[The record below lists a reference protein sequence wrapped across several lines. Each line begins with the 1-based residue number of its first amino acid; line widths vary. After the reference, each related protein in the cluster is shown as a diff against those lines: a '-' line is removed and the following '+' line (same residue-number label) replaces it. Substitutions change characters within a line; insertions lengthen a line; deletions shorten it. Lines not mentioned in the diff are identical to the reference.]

1 MRLQGRVSIVTGG
14 AKGIGRAIT
23 RRLSQEGSKVV
34 IAQREVATGEALA
47 QELVGGGVEALFVR
61 TDVSDKEQVDHLVE
75 ESLKKFGQIDILVN
89 NAATSV
95 YPGSLLEVTL
105 EGWRRVLD
113 VNLTGVFLC
122 SQAVARHMV
131 ERRWGRIIN
140 ITSVGGFQPWHGS
153 VAYLTS
159 KGGLIMLT
167 KAMALELAPY
177 GILVNAIAP
186 GAILTERVKAMLQD
200 PELSKRCTPL
210 SKIPLSRFGEVDEIA
225 AAVAFL
231 ASDEATYILGTTLV
245 ADGGYLLT

>member
-1 MRLQGRVSIVTGG
+1 MKLQGKVSIVTGG
-14 AKGIGRAIT
+14 AKGIGKAIT
-23 RRLSQEGSKVV
+23 RRFAQEGSKVV
-34 IAQREVATGEALA
+34 IAQREVATGEVWAR
-47 QELVGGGVEALFVR
+47 EIINDGGEALFVC
-61 TDVSDKEQVDHLVE
+61 TDVSNKEQVDHLVE
-75 ESLKKFGQIDILVN
+75 ETLKRFGQIDILVN

-105 EGWRRVLD
+105 EGWKRVLD

-131 ERRWGRIIN
+131 ERRSGRIIN
-140 ITSVGGFQPWHGS
+140 ITSVGGFQPWQGS

-177 GILVNAIAP
+177 GILVNAVAP
-186 GAILTERVKAMLQD
+186 GAILTERVRAMLQD

-225 AAVAFL
+225 AVVAFL
-231 ASDEATYILGTTLV
+231 ASDEASYIQGATWV
-245 ADGGYLLT
+245 VDGGYLLT